1 MKTIFAIALL
11 LSACAPKAIIGEPL
25 TPAVARAATASKA
38 DAAYAEVNN
47 VNVKLESLG
56 IQTKPTLGESSENPV
71 HTVTP

>member
-1 MKTIFAIALL
+1 MKTPQISASALE
-11 LSACAPKAIIGEPL
+11 AII
-25 TPAVARAATASKA
+25 AA
-38 DAAYAEVNN
+38 NN